1 MMKKLTISGLVIFV
15 GFFLAATLV
24 WFVHDKD
31 IYKRLK
37 YNETFHQSAISKMN
51 IDSYSSDI
59 TITQGPSFRV
69 KYYGDNS
76 IKVNTQKDSLN
87 VKETRSS
94 KRGYSFNLNP
104 FKRSKFKIHITIPPD
119 KLKQLNIDAKL
130 GKLNINNI
138 NINKAKIRKDGENL
152 NIKESTLNHI
162 DYYSN
167 HGAINIMNSDI
178 KNSKFKVINSNILVN
193 NCTLKNGLFI
203 SDEGKLDFKNMPSQ
217 IDMKGSSK
225 KGDINIDYKTKPKD
239 TLLKLHP
246 GMGENN
252 IKNPYFKDNKV
263 GNIHNIIECYNI
275 KGDINIK

>member
-1 MMKKLTISGLVIFV
+1 MKKLTISGLVIFV
-15 GFFLAATLV
+15 VFFLAATLV

-37 YNETFHQSAISKMN
+37 YNETFHQSSISKLN

-59 TITQGPSFRV
+59 TITQGSSFRV

-87 VKETRSS
+87 VKESRSS

-104 FKRSKFKIHITIPPD
+104 FKRSKFNIHITIPPD
-119 KLKQLNIDAKL
+119 TLKQLNIDAKL

-138 NINKAKIRKDGENL
+138 DIKKARIRKDGENL
-152 NIKESTLNHI
+152 NIKEAKLDRI

-167 HGAINIMNSDI
+167 HGTINIKNSDI
-178 KNSKFKVINSNILVN
+178 KNSQFKVINSNIVVN
-193 NCTLKNGLFI
+193 HCTLKNGLFI
-203 SDEGKLDFKNMPSQ
+203 TNEGKLDFKNMPSQ
-217 IDMKGSSK
+217 IDMKSSSK
-225 KGDINIDYKTKPKD
+225 KGDINIEYKTKPKD

-246 GMGENN
+246 GMGDNN
-252 IKNPYFKDNKV
+252 IKNPYFKDSKV
-263 GNIHNIIECYNI
+263 GNSYNIIECYNV